1 MISIIFGSLFLAA
14 STAPTATIATTL
26 PALAPVVEAPKEER
40 KICKRE
46 AVTTSLYGS
55 KRICLTANE
64 WRQREQRAT
73 DEDMGSVT
81 TK

>member
-1 MISIIFGSLFLAA
+1 MISIIIGSLFLAA
-14 STAPTATIATTL
+14 SAAPTAATATTVTA
-26 PALAPVVEAPKEER
+26 PAPAIEASKEER

-55 KRICLTANE
+55 KRICLTANQ

-73 DEDMGSVT
+73 DEDMGSVS